1 MKPGLRTLG
10 WFVAV
15 TWAIGMTIALARI
28 SGTLDAI
35 AARPPA
41 PAVVSAPPPTHPNE
55 VAISRRASADESPN
69 PPPRAPAWPEPVVVE
84 ASPEQKAAHEEADAV
99 LAQIVQ
105 KGRLDDDSTQALRQ
119 ALTGMRPADRIQVL
133 SAFAA
138 AATRGEIAAAPEDY
152 RRILP

>member
-1 MKPGLRTLG
+1 MKPGLRSLV
-10 WFVAV
+10 WVVAV
-15 TWAIGMTIALARI
+15 IWATGMTVALARI

-35 AARPPA
+35 DARPPA
-41 PAVVSAPPPTHPNE
+41 AAAASRAAPTRPSE
-55 VAISRRASADESPN
+55 AALSVC
-69 PPPRAPAWPEPVVVE
+69 
-84 ASPEQKAAHEEADAV
+84 ASPDPSPAQPRTAAPVDEPLVPEATPEQQAAHEQAAAV
-99 LAQIVQ
+99 LAQIIE

-119 ALTGMRPADRIQVL
+119 ALTAMRSQDRIQVL

>member
-1 MKPGLRTLG
+1 MKSGLQTLV
-10 WFVAV
+10 WTVALI
-15 TWAIGMTIALARI
+15 WATGMTVALARI

-41 PAVVSAPPPTHPNE
+41 PAVATAATPPSPSSATNPMRAAPPASPTAPPP
-55 VAISRRASADESPN
+55 
-69 PPPRAPAWPEPVVVE
+69 APSWPEPVVVE
-84 ASPEQKAAHEEADAV
+84 ATPEQKAAHDEADAV

-105 KGRLDDDSTQALRQ
+105 KGRLDDDSTQAFRQ
-119 ALTGMRPADRIQVL
+119 ALTAMRPADRIQVL

>member
-1 MKPGLRTLG
+1 MKPGLRSLV
-10 WFVAV
+10 WVVAV
-15 TWAIGMTIALARI
+15 IWATGMTVALARI

-35 AARPPA
+35 AARPQA
-41 PAVVSAPPPTHPNE
+41 PAAIGPAAPTRPSEVALSVRAAPDPSTAPHRTAPPP
-55 VAISRRASADESPN
+55 DEPLV
-69 PPPRAPAWPEPVVVE
+69 PE
-84 ASPEQKAAHEEADAV
+84 ATPEQQAAHEQAAAV

-119 ALTGMRPADRIQVL
+119 ALTEMRSQDRIQVL

-152 RRILP
+152 RAILP

>member
-1 MKPGLRTLG
+1 VKPGLRTLG
-10 WFVAV
+10 WVVAV
-15 TWAIGMTIALARI
+15 IWATGMTVALARI

-41 PAVVSAPPPTHPNE
+41 PAMATPAPPIRPSD
-55 VAISRRASADESPN
+55 VSISRRAAPDA
-69 PPPRAPAWPEPVVVE
+69 PPTRAPTAPSWPDPVVVE
-84 ASPEQKAAHEEADAV
+84 ASPEQKTAHDEADAV

-119 ALTGMRPADRIQVL
+119 ALAAMRPQDRIQVL